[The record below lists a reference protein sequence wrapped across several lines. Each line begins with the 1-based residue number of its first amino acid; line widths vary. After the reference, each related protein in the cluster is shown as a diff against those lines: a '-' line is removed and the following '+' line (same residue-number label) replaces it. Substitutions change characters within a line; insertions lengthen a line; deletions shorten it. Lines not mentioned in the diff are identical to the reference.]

1 MEYLYIVLQKIVGFT
16 KYDMEHYQ
24 KEDYEVW
31 ENNIRRICEGM
42 GIPVSEVME
51 FENKERVNLRQR
63 EVPVVVKYRKLDKFD
78 QCRV

>member
-1 MEYLYIVLQKIVGFT
+1 
-16 KYDMEHYQ
+16 MEHYQ

-63 EVPVVVKYRKLDKFD
+63 EVPVVKYRKLDKFD